1 MGVADQQ
8 QRLTLM
14 VGEAVARYKSRDLVG
29 AEEIYLKVLE
39 QAPHHADALHLY
51 GCLCDDLG
59 RLDEAIAL
67 VTRATVSNPKAYPYF
82 YNLGNM
88 LSKQGRTDEAILHY
102 RTAVHLKPDYA
113 VAHNNLG
120 LALRKQGKRKEAKAS
135 FQTAIRVS
143 SKYADPHYN
152 LCTELKAEGHI
163 GAAIAECQEAIR
175 IRPDYADAHFSL
187 GQAYAMVQRPFEA
200 VASYRVAA
208 TLQPETAQIFSNLGG
223 ELLKLGH
230 MDGALEAFQEALRI
244 EPTNPNH
251 RSNLLLATSYSSPD
265 QSPMQIQAAEWD
277 RIHAEPLRAAVKPHT
292 NRPEPERR
300 LRIGYIS
307 ADFRHH
313 AVAYW
318 AEPLLAGHQH
328 EDFEIFCYSTCEAV
342 LCDAVTARL
351 KGHADVWVDC
361 ATLSD
366 EALAARIR
374 EDLID
379 ILVDL
384 SGHTDGNR
392 LLVFARQPA
401 PVQVSWFGFPAS
413 TGLRTMHFRLTDA
426 VMDPP
431 GESEQFYSETLVR
444 LSRFY
449 AAFGPES
456 STPAVGSGPV
466 ARNGFVTYAS
476 LNSLAKITRP
486 MMALWADILLGT
498 PDSRLLLQAAGL
510 DGEALSQEVMHFFA
524 TKGVATERLTL
535 RGWSGIEDFLRVGQ
549 EADIALD
556 PFPFNGGVTSCHA
569 LWMGL
574 PVVTLS
580 GQSAASRVGCSILTG
595 LGLDELVA
603 QTPEQYRGIAL
614 ALATDQDRLASV
626 RATLRGRMEASGL
639 LDGAG
644 LAREVEAAYR
654 SMWNTRCSGPKHSG
668 FAPR

>member
-1 MGVADQQ
+1 MGVAEQQ
-8 QRLTLM
+8 QRLTLL

-88 LSKQGRTDEAILHY
+88 LSKQGRTDEAILQY
-102 RTAVHLKPDYA
+102 RTAVKLKPDYA

-120 LALRKQGKRKEAKAS
+120 LALRKQGKRKDAKAS

-163 GAAIAECQEAIR
+163 GAAIAECQQAIR

-208 TLQPETAQIFSNLGG
+208 MLQPNTAQTFSNLGG

-230 MDGALEAFQEALRI
+230 MVDALEAFQEAMHI
-244 EPTNPNH
+244 EPANPH
-251 RSNLLLATSYSSPD
+251 YRSNLLLATSYTSADASL
-265 QSPMQIQAAEWD
+265 MQIQAAEWE
-277 RIHAEPLRAAVKPHT
+277 RIHAEPLRTAVKPHT
-292 NRPEPERR
+292 NRSEPERR
-300 LRIGYIS
+300 LRIGYVS

-318 AEPLLAGHQH
+318 AEPLLAGHRH
-328 EDFEIFCYSTCEAV
+328 GDFEILCFSTCDAV

-351 KGHADVWVDC
+351 KGYADVWVDC

-374 EDLID
+374 EDQID

-413 TGLRTMHFRLTDA
+413 TGLRTMHYRLTDA

-431 GESEQFYSETLVR
+431 GESEQFYSETLVH

-486 MMALWADILLGT
+486 MMDLWADIMLAT

-510 DGEALSQEVMHFFA
+510 DGEALTQEVVHFFA
-524 TKGVATERLTL
+524 TKGVAMERLTL

-580 GQSAASRVGCSILTG
+580 GQSAASRVGKSILSHIG
-595 LGLDELVA
+595 LTELVA
-603 QTPEQYRGIAL
+603 ESPEHYKRIAVDL
-614 ALATDQDRLASV
+614 ANDCLKLAVLRK
-626 RATLRGRMEASGL
+626 TLRMRMADGGL
-639 LDGAG
+639 LDGAS
-644 LAREVEAAYR
+644 LAREAEAAYR
-654 SMWNTRCSGPKHSG
+654 TVWKTWCAVN
-668 FAPR
+668 